1 MKNDELYKQ
10 AMKSISDLFSDQSVS
25 PEETI
30 TNLNAIIDEIEIMI
44 ESIKIGWK
52 DWINDDSKG
61 ID

>member
-44 ESIKIGWK
+44 ESIKIG
-52 DWINDDSKG
+52 
-61 ID
+61 